1 MASELLN
8 NRYRLLELVG
18 SGGMAAVYRGL
29 DMLLQRQVA
38 IKLLREGFAGDPSFL
53 ARFQREARAAARLDH
68 PNIVTVHDVG
78 QDGDRHYIV
87 MEYVDG
93 QDLKAFIRQNGRL
106 SVHQAVDIAL
116 QICAGVGH
124 AHRAGIIHCDI
135 KPQNVLVTKDGRVKV
150 TDFGIARA
158 LSELGIT
165 ESDIVWGSPLYF
177 APEQAAGDPPSP
189 ASDVYSIGVIM
200 YEMLSGLPPFQAE
213 KPAALALMHMRE
225 DPPPLAAR
233 NPQTP
238 AQLEWIIRKVL
249 SKEPSARY
257 RTAEQLAHVLNE
269 YSKQSEQQTGWQ
281 PITSIDAEADAA
293 PVPPIAPQPSAVPSQ
308 PAPSSPP
315 APDRWAGFL
324 GVIALVAVAG
334 LVPLWVSVYNRYSV
348 SPALPPI
355 ATATPVITHT
365 PEAVMA
371 IVPDVRGKSKDE
383 ARRILEQAELRLIV
397 LEERF
402 EQSVEEGIVLEQT
415 PAANAS
421 VSPNSE
427 VALVISAPGRALTM
441 PDLID
446 YPADIVR
453 DGLETDGLI
462 VHIEEIWSSKPRGM
476 ILAQA
481 PGPQTEIRAGETVTL
496 TISGGVDMPIPLDIN
511 FADMFILE
519 DVVLPYGKLQ
529 PGQEVNF
536 TLRWYAKRGVSTHY
550 VVFVHL
556 LTPDGR
562 LVTQQDVEPNP
573 PTSDWTPGAR
583 IEDQRRLTIP
593 SEQPSGRYQ
602 LRVGLYPRGDT
613 SYRLPIVDAGVTS
626 AENNSA
632 LITEIEVRP

>member
-1 MASELLN
+1 MTSDLLN

-29 DMLLQRQVA
+29 DTLLQRQVA

-93 QDLKAFIRQNGRL
+93 QDLKAFIRQRGRL

-135 KPQNVLVTKDGRVKV
+135 KPQNVLVTREGRVKV

-177 APEQAAGDPPSP
+177 APEQAAGDAPSP
-189 ASDVYSIGVIM
+189 ASDVYSVGVIM

-225 DPPPLAAR
+225 DPPPLGAR

-249 SKEPSARY
+249 SKEPAARY
-257 RTAEQLAHVLNE
+257 RTAEQLAHVLKE
-269 YSKQSEQQTGWQ
+269 YSRQSEQQTGWQ
-281 PITSIDAEADAA
+281 PIASIDAEMAAA
-293 PVPPIAPQPSAVPSQ
+293 PAPPVAPSPSAARSR
-308 PAPSSPP
+308 PAPPP
-315 APDRWAGFL
+315 DAPDRWAGIL
-324 GVIALVAVAG
+324 GAIALVAVAG
-334 LVPLWVSVYNRYSV
+334 LVPLWGSVYNRYSTPPV
-348 SPALPPI
+348 MPPI
-355 ATATPVITHT
+355 ATATSMITQT
-365 PEAVMA
+365 PEAAMA
-371 IVPDVRGKSKDE
+371 IVPDVLGKSRDE
-383 ARRILEQAELRLIV
+383 AQRMLELAELRFTM

-402 EQSVEEGIVLEQT
+402 EQGVEEGIVLEQT
-415 PAANAS
+415 PAANSS
-421 VSPNSE
+421 VPPNSE
-427 VALVISAPGRALTM
+427 VALVISAPGRELTM

-446 YPADIVR
+446 YPVDIVR

-462 VHIEEIWSSKPRGM
+462 VHVDEVWSPRPRGM
-476 ILAQA
+476 ILEQA
-481 PGPQTEIRAGETVTL
+481 PDPQNQIRDGETVTL
-496 TISGGVDMPIPLDIN
+496 TVSGGVDLPIPLDVN

-519 DVVLPYGKLQ
+519 DAVLPHGRLQ
-529 PGQEVNF
+529 PGQDVNF
-536 TLRWYAKRGVSTHY
+536 TLRWYVKRGVTTHY

-573 PTSDWTPGAR
+573 PTSNWTPGAR
-583 IEDQRRLTIP
+583 VEDRRQLTILAD
-593 SEQPSGRYQ
+593 QPAGRYQ

-613 SYRLPIVDAGVTS
+613 SYRLPIVDAGATS

-632 LITEIEVRP
+632 LITEIELGP